1 MEHHCLAG
9 SKDGGHS
16 IDGIKKTMARNDILH
31 TERTYCEQG
40 ELFNATL
47 IKKGN
52 PNAIGLKKGLDP
64 MKYGG
69 YSSPKTSAFA
79 FIEFDGK
86 KDGKIISL
94 RFPYISLILLQGSQN
109 ISKII

>member
-1 MEHHCLAG
+1 
-9 SKDGGHS
+9 
-16 IDGIKKTMARNDILH
+16 MARSDILH

-47 IKKGN
+47 VKKGN

-69 YSSPKTSAFA
+69 YSSPKLLLLLSLSLM
-79 FIEFDGK
+79 GK
-86 KDGKIISL
+86 RDGKIIS
-94 RFPYISLILLQGSQN
+94 FEIPVYIANIAARQPEYIKNHLEEKKR
-109 ISKII
+109 ISKMLS